1 MMDQEKG
8 MSIWLPMIILFC
20 IILVFVAFV
29 YKEMPDFLTSLM
41 SKVEDLRMEIL
52 FKNFG

>member
-1 MMDQEKG
+1 MDQEEG
-8 MSIWLPMIILFC
+8 MSIWLTMIILLC
-20 IILVFVAFV
+20 LILGFVTFI
-29 YKEMPDFLTSLM
+29 YKEMPYILTSLM